1 MPFTDLRF
9 LLLFLP
15 LTVGIYQLLPKRIR
29 LWFVVLAS
37 LIYFWLNQPFYLCF
51 FVVFILVNFGLGLL
65 LQHVLQKK
73 YFSQYIFWAA
83 LLFNL
88 VLLFGLKFLV
98 ENSSE
103 IPNLLVVNLVKS
115 ETLPAI
121 WIFPLGISYLVFQV
135 IAYLLDIKNEIT
147 SAEKNLL
154 KFAGLLLFFP
164 KLIAGPIQR
173 YRDSVDELD
182 FASGTIDRTAEGIR
196 RFIRGLAKK
205 VLIADVI
212 AQFINPVFNQTELSV
227 TTPQAWLVL
236 IGYAIQLY
244 YDFSGYTDM
253 AIGMGETFGLKMVEN
268 FNWPYISKN
277 VTEFWRR
284 WHISLSSWFRDYIF
298 IPLQF
303 RFRKQKKY
311 PIQVSILLIFLLTG
325 IWHGLDWHYI
335 AWGLMLG
342 IIIGFEAT
350 KLGKS
355 LQKAWQPL
363 QHLWTIFWILLSWV
377 LFRSPGM
384 TFAANYYKALFGLQG
399 EVIPLP
405 FSQTIP
411 FPVAENS
418 VIIAYVAGILFAFPL
433 IPWLKSHINSEKISP
448 LGIRILRDIGLGLIL
463 IYCLGLIAA
472 SGPMPGIYGQF

>member
-15 LTVGIYQLLPKRIR
+15 ITVGVYQLLPKQLR
-29 LWFVVLAS
+29 LWFIVLAS
-37 LIYFWLNQPFYLCF
+37 LVYFWLNQPFYVCF
-51 FVVFILVNFGLGLL
+51 FVAYSLINFGLGIL
-65 LQHVLQKK
+65 LQKVLQKK
-73 YFSQYIFWAA
+73 HYSEFVLCIA

-88 VLLFGLKFLV
+88 ILLFCLKFIV
-98 ENSSE
+98 ENPSR
-103 IPNLLVVNLVKS
+103 IPNIFVVNLVKS
-115 ETLPAI
+115 EPLPTA
-121 WIFPLGISYLVFQV
+121 WIFPLGFSYLVFQV
-135 IAYLLDIKNEIT
+135 IAYFLDIKNEIT
-147 SAEKNLL
+147 PAEKNPL
-154 KFAGLLLFFP
+154 KFAGFLLFFP
-164 KLIAGPIQR
+164 KSIVGPIQR
-173 YRDSVDELD
+173 YRDSTDELD
-182 FASGTIDRTAEGIR
+182 FSSGTIDRTAEGIR

-205 VLIADVI
+205 VLIADVL
-212 AQFINPVFNQTELSV
+212 AKFINPVFTQTELSI
-227 TTPQAWLVL
+227 TTLQAWLVL
-236 IGYAIQLY
+236 IGYAIQLF

-253 AIGMGETFGLKMVEN
+253 AIGMGETFGIKMVEN
-268 FNWPYISKN
+268 FNWPYISEN
-277 VTEFWRR
+277 VTDFWRR
-284 WHISLSSWFRDYIF
+284 WHISLSSWFRDYVF

-311 PIQVSILLIFLLTG
+311 PIQVSILLVFLLTG

-355 LQKAWQPL
+355 KQKVWQPL

-377 LFRSPGM
+377 LFRSPSMG
-384 TFAANYYKALFGLQG
+384 FAMNYYRALFGLQG
-399 EVIPLP
+399 ETTPLP

-411 FPVAENS
+411 FPIVENS
-418 VIIAYVAGILFAFPL
+418 VLIAYIAGIFFAVPF
-433 IPWLKSHINSEKISP
+433 IPWIKSRSKSKKVTP
-448 LGIRILRDIGLGLIL
+448 LFMRILRDIGLVLIL

>member
-15 LTVGIYQLLPKRIR
+15 FTVGVYQLLPKRIR

-277 VTEFWRR
+277 VTEFWR
-284 WHISLSSWFRDYIF
+284 
-298 IPLQF
+298 
-303 RFRKQKKY
+303 
-311 PIQVSILLIFLLTG
+311 
-325 IWHGLDWHYI
+325 
-335 AWGLMLG
+335 
-342 IIIGFEAT
+342 
-350 KLGKS
+350 
-355 LQKAWQPL
+355 
-363 QHLWTIFWILLSWV
+363 
-377 LFRSPGM
+377 
-384 TFAANYYKALFGLQG
+384 
-399 EVIPLP
+399 
-405 FSQTIP
+405 
-411 FPVAENS
+411 
-418 VIIAYVAGILFAFPL
+418 
-433 IPWLKSHINSEKISP
+433 
-448 LGIRILRDIGLGLIL
+448 
-463 IYCLGLIAA
+463 
-472 SGPMPGIYGQF
+472 